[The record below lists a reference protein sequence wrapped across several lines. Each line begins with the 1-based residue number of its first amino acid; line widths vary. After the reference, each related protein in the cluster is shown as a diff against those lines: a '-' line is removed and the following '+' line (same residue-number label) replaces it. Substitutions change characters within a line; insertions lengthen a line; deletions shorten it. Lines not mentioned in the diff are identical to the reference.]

1 MCQNATAIRNP
12 RPGNPENPEQAGVL
26 PSAASSKEAG
36 WREVTAGE
44 VGARAGETATGRAK
58 AK

>member
-12 RPGNPENPEQAGVL
+12 RPENPEQAGVL
-26 PSAASSKEAG
+26 PFAASWKEAG
-36 WREVTAGE
+36 WGEVTAGE
-44 VGARAGETATGRAK
+44 VGAGAGETATGRAK